1 MAQPGALSPAAED
14 PHAQQVSQKP
24 PVSCGGGC
32 CGAVV
37 EDGGGCGGPVV
48 VLHRAQREQ
57 DHKAQVEG
65 CALREA
71 AASQFVSRESALSP
85 AANLVADIA
94 DGALLV
100 DFQQGITRGVPADA
114 LQIRIDFDDLL
125 VHVGM

>member
-1 MAQPGALSPAAED
+1 MGKGAHRCGWPSSSLRSR
-14 PHAQQVSQKP
+14 HASGV
-24 PVSCGGGC
+24 G
-32 CGAVV
+32 
-37 EDGGGCGGPVV
+37 
-48 VLHRAQREQ
+48 RI
-57 DHKAQVEG
+57 

-71 AASQFVSRESALSP
+71 AASQLVSRESALSP

-100 DFQQGITRGVPADA
+100 DFQQGITRGVPSHA